1 MLISISLSG
10 KLLST
15 WHFPEKVNNKPFTL
29 SGFAVISR
37 FSRKTRAFLRLQ
49 NSICFIIWLI
59 GILESG
65 CFMFYAKYLFLWT
78 LLCRCVNRLHHNQR
92 ALLVQIIIIKK
103 KSGGGDKCSAR
114 ALSPLCF
121 QVGAMCCT
129 LLATART
136 QQPVLHA
143 GSGIL
148 INLEDDS
155 ATLDDDSS
163 TLIRNEATEPP
174 DKWRGR
180 KCASVWL
187 MK

>member
-37 FSRKTRAFLRLQ
+37 FSRKTRAFLWLQ
-49 NSICFIIWLI
+49 NSICFIMWLI

-92 ALLVQIIIIKK
+92 AFLVQIVIIIKK
-103 KSGGGDKCSAR
+103 
-114 ALSPLCF
+114 
-121 QVGAMCCT
+121 VGVGINA
-129 LLATART
+129 LLAPFPPCAFRSAPCVARCSP
-136 QQPVLHA
+136 Q
-143 GSGIL
+143 
-148 INLEDDS
+148 
-155 ATLDDDSS
+155 
-163 TLIRNEATEPP
+163 
-174 DKWRGR
+174 RGR
-180 KCASVWL
+180 SGPFCMRAAASWL
-187 MK
+187 IWKMTVRLWMTTVPHWFVMKPLSRLTNEGEGNVQAYD